1 MRAFLEVEMKIE
13 LNSEMI
19 VGLLRAWVKRN
30 ICSEGLDIVSFKWVE
45 GKLIVELKEEEEG

>member
-1 MRAFLEVEMKIE
+1 MKVE

-30 ICSEGLDIVSFKWVE
+30 ICSEGLEIVSFNWE
-45 GKLIVELKEEEEG
+45 GGKLTITLKEEENNEI

>member
-1 MRAFLEVEMKIE
+1 MKIE

-30 ICSEGLDIVSFKWVE
+30 ICSEGLEIVSFKWTE
-45 GKLIVELKEEEEG
+45 GKLTVELQEVEE